1 MSHAIRFFFISGR
14 KSKGGGGD
22 YFSFAIFYVHLYMPT
37 NFVATEKGT
46 DFANGIMIF
55 PNPATSQLN
64 ISLAIEEKENGK
76 LYIYD
81 MMGKIVKESDF
92 LKKESSISV
101 AELPKGIYFLHVSA
115 PEKLYIKRFV
125 IE

>member
-1 MSHAIRFFFISGR
+1 
-14 KSKGGGGD
+14 
-22 YFSFAIFYVHLYMPT
+22 MPT
-37 NFVATEKGT
+37 NLVATEKGT

-101 AELPKGIYFLHVSA
+101 AELPKGVYFLQVSA
-115 PEKLYIKRFV
+115 AEKLYIKRFV